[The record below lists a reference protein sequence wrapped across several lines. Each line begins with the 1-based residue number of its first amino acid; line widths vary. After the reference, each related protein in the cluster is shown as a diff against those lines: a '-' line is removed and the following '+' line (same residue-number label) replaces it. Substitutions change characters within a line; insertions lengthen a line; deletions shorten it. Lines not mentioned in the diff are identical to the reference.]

1 MDVIRNVL
9 ARYEHTREEE
19 MSLEEYLEQC
29 RRDPLVYA
37 TAAERMLAALNAAPG
52 RAEALK
58 RIGAVAR
65 YLAESGQAT
74 EDGVRALAAVV
85 ADLVQEVA
93 K

>member
-1 MDVIRNVL
+1 MSYTLDVSTGQLLSPEGKPVADLHGLGTPEGR
-9 ARYEHTREEE
+9 AR
-19 MSLEEYLEQC
+19 
-29 RRDPLVYA
+29 
-37 TAAERMLAALNAAPG
+37 AERMLAALNAAPG